1 MESMQ
6 RTYSALVEVLG
17 PFFGLG
23 KAGGI
28 QELGDTEA
36 IAVITLLHIT
46 PCRIPVS
53 VITTLCYKQSCLN
66 HMAVYYTFQL
76 PSVFFCSQAGHTLI
90 YSHSRLNICYGKNSV
105 FCNFSTSPP
114 YPNSPELFVLF
125 SPQRKETVATNLHL
139 LPSPV
144 AGCLQLQ

>member
-6 RTYSALVEVLG
+6 RTYSALVEVPG

-28 QELGDTEA
+28 QEPGATEA
-36 IAVITLLHIT
+36 IAVVTLLHFS

-53 VITTLCYKQSCLN
+53 VITTLLQ
-66 HMAVYYTFQL
+66 AVMSKPHGSLLYI
-76 PSVFFCSQAGHTLI
+76 SVAFSFFCSQAGHTLI

-105 FCNFSTSPP
+105 FCNLSTSPP
-114 YPNSPELFVLF
+114 
-125 SPQRKETVATNLHL
+125 
-139 LPSPV
+139 
-144 AGCLQLQ
+144 